1 MPFHTLL
8 GQRLYGTVEIL
19 REMIGRHAVRHRA
32 LAPLILMLWMRMCRL
47 RNRFERL
54 VLLWERDRLPASRAP
69 RLTPDEP
76 RTPRPKP
83 ELRLPTAHG
92 WLARLVN
99 GTGGYGDH
107 IAALLDDPDTR
118 ALVTAHPAAGRVL
131 RPWAKML
138 GFPLPDY
145 LKLPPRRRKPRAPR
159 PRAEP
164 KPMSRRAIGRM
175 LSRMTGPEL
184 SAYLGPLPPHFPLAI
199 PGLRKIRKKI
209 AAG

>member
-69 RLTPDEP
+69 GPARP

-138 GFPLPDY
+138 GFSLPDY
-145 LKLPPRRRKPRAPR
+145 LKLAPRRRKPRAPK
-159 PRAEP
+159 PRKLTRKQLWALIPPVVDNSPWRIPSRHRLTP
-164 KPMSRRAIGRM
+164 KG
-175 LSRMTGPEL
+175 
-184 SAYLGPLPPHFPLAI
+184 LPKFKYADEV
-199 PGLRKIRKKI
+199 
-209 AAG
+209 